1 MVHNRIDPPFTRY
14 LDSDGRPLGEL
25 PARAGDSDALV
36 GLYRQMLLTRL
47 FDQKAVALQRTGR
60 IGTYA
65 PTLGQ
70 EAIGVA
76 IGSQMRAEDVLV
88 PYYRDTAV
96 QLMRGVRMEDILLY
110 WGGDERG
117 SDYAEPLAAQDF
129 PICVP
134 IATQALHACGVAS
147 AFRIRG
153 EHRVAVTTCGDG
165 ATSKGDFLE
174 ALNVAGAWQLPVL
187 FVVNN
192 NQWAISVPRR
202 IQCGA
207 PTLAEKAVGAGFPGE
222 QVDGNDVLAVA
233 ERVRAAL
240 ERARQGKGPT
250 LLECISYRLC
260 DHTTADD
267 ASRYRSA
274 EEVNQAWREEPIKR
288 LRAFLAGRG
297 QWDEEREQALVG
309 ECQARVQEAVERFE
323 TFAAQA
329 PQALF
334 EHVYARWPAALE
346 EQREQLLE
354 RARGGREGPNMNERN
369 GEAKRLALLEAVNL
383 ALHRAMAEDE
393 AVVVLGEDVGVN
405 GGVFRATLG
414 LRERFGFKRVLDTP
428 LAENM
433 IAGLSIGM
441 AAQGLKPVME
451 IQFMGFIYAAMEQL
465 VSHASRLRNRTRG
478 RLACPLVL
486 RTPMG
491 AGIRAPEHHSEAT
504 EAMFAHIPGVRVLVP
519 SSPARAYGLLLA
531 AIDDPDP
538 VIFLEPT
545 RLYRMNPQPLA
556 DDARRLPL
564 DSCFTLREGGDLTL
578 VSWGASVHETQQAAE
593 RLAQRGIEAEVI
605 DVACL
610 KPLDLD
616 TLEAS
621 VRKTGRCVIVHE
633 APKSGGLGGEIAAS
647 LYERVLFDLRAPIQR
662 VAAADIPPPLYRL
675 EPLYMPAVEDILA
688 ACDTVLGYA

>member
-25 PARAGDSDALV
+25 PAWAGDSDALV

-334 EHVYARWPAALE
+334 EHVYARWPAVLE

-393 AVVVLGEDVGVN
+393 TVVVLGEDVGVN

-675 EPLYMPAVEDILA
+675 EALYMPAVEDILA

>member
-25 PARAGDSDALV
+25 PAWAGDSDALV

-207 PTLAEKAVGAGFPGE
+207 PTWRRRRWVPASPGE

-233 ERVRAAL
+233 ERVRAARSA
-240 ERARQGKGPT
+240 RARA
-250 LLECISYRLC
+250 R
-260 DHTTADD
+260 ADPAGVHQLSPVRPHHGRRRQPLPFRRGGQPGLARGRSSACAPSSPAAASGTRS
-267 ASRYRSA
+267 ASRRWWASARRGCRRRWSVSRRSP
-274 EEVNQAWREEPIKR
+274 RR
-288 LRAFLAGRG
+288 
-297 QWDEEREQALVG
+297 
-309 ECQARVQEAVERFE
+309 
-323 TFAAQA
+323 A

-334 EHVYARWPAALE
+334 EHVYARWPAVLE

-354 RARGGREGPNMNERN
+354 RA
-369 GEAKRLALLEAVNL
+369 
-383 ALHRAMAEDE
+383 
-393 AVVVLGEDVGVN
+393 
-405 GGVFRATLG
+405 
-414 LRERFGFKRVLDTP
+414 
-428 LAENM
+428 
-433 IAGLSIGM
+433 
-441 AAQGLKPVME
+441 
-451 IQFMGFIYAAMEQL
+451 
-465 VSHASRLRNRTRG
+465 
-478 RLACPLVL
+478 
-486 RTPMG
+486 
-491 AGIRAPEHHSEAT
+491 
-504 EAMFAHIPGVRVLVP
+504 
-519 SSPARAYGLLLA
+519 
-531 AIDDPDP
+531 
-538 VIFLEPT
+538 
-545 RLYRMNPQPLA
+545 
-556 DDARRLPL
+556 ARRQ
-564 DSCFTLREGGDLTL
+564 GG
-578 VSWGASVHETQQAAE
+578 AEHE
-593 RLAQRGIEAEVI
+593 
-605 DVACL
+605 
-610 KPLDLD
+610 
-616 TLEAS
+616 
-621 VRKTGRCVIVHE
+621 
-633 APKSGGLGGEIAAS
+633 
-647 LYERVLFDLRAPIQR
+647 
-662 VAAADIPPPLYRL
+662 
-675 EPLYMPAVEDILA
+675 
-688 ACDTVLGYA
+688 

>member
-25 PARAGDSDALV
+25 PAWAGDSDALV

-250 LLECISYRLC
+250 LLEASAIACA
-260 DHTTADD
+260 TTPRPTTPAATVPPRRSTRPGARSRSSACAPSSPAAASGTRS
-267 ASRYRSA
+267 ASRRWWASARRGCRRRWSVSRRSP
-274 EEVNQAWREEPIKR
+274 RR
-288 LRAFLAGRG
+288 RRRHCSSMSTRAGRRS
-297 QWDEEREQALVG
+297 WRSSASN
-309 ECQARVQEAVERFE
+309 CWS
-323 TFAAQA
+323 A
-329 PQALF
+329 P
-334 EHVYARWPAALE
+334 
-346 EQREQLLE
+346 
-354 RARGGREGPNMNERN
+354 RGGREGLNMNERN

-393 AVVVLGEDVGVN
+393 TVVVLGEDVGVN

-675 EPLYMPAVEDILA
+675 EALYMPAVEDILA

>member
-25 PARAGDSDALV
+25 PAWAGDSDALV

-309 ECQARVQEAVERFE
+309 ECQARVQEAVECFE

-354 RARGGREGPNMNERN
+354 RAARRRGGPNMNERN

-451 IQFMGFIYAAMEQL
+451 IQFMGFIAAMEQL

>member
-25 PARAGDSDALV
+25 PAWAGDSDALV

-240 ERARQGKGPT
+240 ERARQGKGRPCWSASAIACATTPRPT
-250 LLECISYRLC
+250 TPAATVPPRRSTRPGARSRSSACAPSSPAAASGTRS
-260 DHTTADD
+260 
-267 ASRYRSA
+267 ASRRWWASARRGCRRRWSVSRRSPRSA
-274 EEVNQAWREEPIKR
+274 
-288 LRAFLAGRG
+288 
-297 QWDEEREQALVG
+297 
-309 ECQARVQEAVERFE
+309 
-323 TFAAQA
+323 
-329 PQALF
+329 QALF

-354 RARGGREGPNMNERN
+354 RARGREGPNMNERN

-405 GGVFRATLG
+405 GGCFA
-414 LRERFGFKRVLDTP
+414 P
-428 LAENM
+428 PSAC
-433 IAGLSIGM
+433 
-441 AAQGLKPVME
+441 
-451 IQFMGFIYAAMEQL
+451 
-465 VSHASRLRNRTRG
+465 ASASASSGCWIRRWRRT
-478 RLACPLVL
+478 
-486 RTPMG
+486 
-491 AGIRAPEHHSEAT
+491 
-504 EAMFAHIPGVRVLVP
+504 
-519 SSPARAYGLLLA
+519 
-531 AIDDPDP
+531 
-538 VIFLEPT
+538 
-545 RLYRMNPQPLA
+545 
-556 DDARRLPL
+556 
-564 DSCFTLREGGDLTL
+564 
-578 VSWGASVHETQQAAE
+578 
-593 RLAQRGIEAEVI
+593 
-605 DVACL
+605 
-610 KPLDLD
+610 
-616 TLEAS
+616 
-621 VRKTGRCVIVHE
+621 
-633 APKSGGLGGEIAAS
+633 
-647 LYERVLFDLRAPIQR
+647 
-662 VAAADIPPPLYRL
+662 
-675 EPLYMPAVEDILA
+675 
-688 ACDTVLGYA
+688 

>member
-1 MVHNRIDPPFTRY
+1 MFDMMDAARLEGLHLAQDPATGLKAIIAIHSTRLGPALGGCRY
-14 LDSDGRPLGEL
+14 LPYPNDEAAIGDAIRLAQGMSYKAALAGLEQGGGKAVIIRPPHLDNRGALFEAFGRFIESLGGRYITAVDSGTSSADMDCIAQQTRHVTSTTQ
-25 PARAGDSDALV
+25 AGDPSPHTALGVFAGIRASAQARLGSDDLEGLRVAVQGLGHVGYALAEQLAAVGAELLV

-334 EHVYARWPAALE
+334 EHVYARWPAVLE

-354 RARGGREGPNMNERN
+354 RAARRRGG
-369 GEAKRLALLEAVNL
+369 
-383 ALHRAMAEDE
+383 AE
-393 AVVVLGEDVGVN
+393 
-405 GGVFRATLG
+405 
-414 LRERFGFKRVLDTP
+414 
-428 LAENM
+428 
-433 IAGLSIGM
+433 
-441 AAQGLKPVME
+441 
-451 IQFMGFIYAAMEQL
+451 
-465 VSHASRLRNRTRG
+465 
-478 RLACPLVL
+478 
-486 RTPMG
+486 
-491 AGIRAPEHHSEAT
+491 
-504 EAMFAHIPGVRVLVP
+504 
-519 SSPARAYGLLLA
+519 
-531 AIDDPDP
+531 
-538 VIFLEPT
+538 
-545 RLYRMNPQPLA
+545 
-556 DDARRLPL
+556 
-564 DSCFTLREGGDLTL
+564 
-578 VSWGASVHETQQAAE
+578 HE
-593 RLAQRGIEAEVI
+593 
-605 DVACL
+605 
-610 KPLDLD
+610 
-616 TLEAS
+616 
-621 VRKTGRCVIVHE
+621 
-633 APKSGGLGGEIAAS
+633 
-647 LYERVLFDLRAPIQR
+647 
-662 VAAADIPPPLYRL
+662 
-675 EPLYMPAVEDILA
+675 
-688 ACDTVLGYA
+688 